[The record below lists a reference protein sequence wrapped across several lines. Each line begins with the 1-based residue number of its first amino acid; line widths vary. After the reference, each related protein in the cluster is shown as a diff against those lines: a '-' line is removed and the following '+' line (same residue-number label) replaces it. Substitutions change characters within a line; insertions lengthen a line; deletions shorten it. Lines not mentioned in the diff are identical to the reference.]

1 MSLIIRRVS
10 IETYSH
16 IGDCH
21 FPGCVVGNQDN
32 RQPLQAIKPKPDC
45 CEQSGIVTA
54 SQEDAMTDVIIA
66 ETETIELPNF
76 LATRLAYDR
85 RDELFFTLLALMV
98 RRGKTA
104 LVPKLLDK
112 MQRASGDKV
121 WQFNR
126 FMARLIKFYGG

>member
-1 MSLIIRRVS
+1 MQT
-10 IETYSH
+10 E
-16 IGDCH
+16 
-21 FPGCVVGNQDN
+21 
-32 RQPLQAIKPKPDC
+32 
-45 CEQSGIVTA
+45 
-54 SQEDAMTDVIIA
+54 IIA
-66 ETETIELPNF
+66 ETETIELPDF

-85 RDELFFTLLALMV
+85 RDELFFTLLAIMV

-126 FMARLIKFYGG
+126 FMARLIRAYGG